1 MAHTTTLLFDEDP
14 LTSQK
19 RFFEMEDG
27 SDQFK
32 IITET
37 TLDPIL
43 QGALDSRN
51 AINDK
56 SSTKWKADMHHVALL
71 PMTIWQDLVNKGIMF
86 NLPEL
91 SKWLNRAENKVFR
104 TKLGRV

>member
-1 MAHTTTLLFDEDP
+1 MAHVTTLLFDEDP

-19 RFFEMEDG
+19 RYFEMEDG

-37 TLDPIL
+37 TLDPTL
-43 QGALDSRN
+43 EAAEDARGLVD
-51 AINDK
+51 DK
-56 SSTKWKADMHHVALL
+56 SSTKWKADMHRVATL

-86 NLPEL
+86 DKPEL
-91 SKWLNRAENKVFR
+91 DKWLNRAENKIFR
-104 TKLGRV
+104 IKLGRV